1 MLVVLDN
8 QITSRSNLVPSVIWS
23 DNRHMEWYC
32 LLWKY
37 PLCRGR
43 AVFNKVC
50 RGVFI
55 FQQFP
60 IYISLWFCGKTY
72 SECWFFPRSVER
84 GDIILGS
91 PMTDETVEFTCGP
104 SNRSRAGNWTT
115 ELVLNIWIKDNTQYL

>member
-37 PLCRGR
+37 PLCRSR
-43 AVFNKVC
+43 TVFNKVC
-50 RGVFI
+50 RGMFI

-72 SECWFFPRSVER
+72 SECWFFLRSVER
-84 GDIILGS
+84 GDIILRS
-91 PMTDETVEFTCGP
+91 LMTDETEEFTCGP
-104 SNRSRAGNWTT
+104 SNRSHAGNWTT